1 MSVVKKRLFLKGMH
15 CVSCAMAIDF
25 RLEDLQ
31 GVIKSTTNYAK
42 QACEVEYDAE
52 IISIQEIITIIQD
65 MGYSVTEK

>member
-42 QACEVEYDAE
+42 QACEVEYDADA
-52 IISIQEIITIIQD
+52 ISIKDIVKVIES
-65 MGYSVTEK
+65 MGYSVGK